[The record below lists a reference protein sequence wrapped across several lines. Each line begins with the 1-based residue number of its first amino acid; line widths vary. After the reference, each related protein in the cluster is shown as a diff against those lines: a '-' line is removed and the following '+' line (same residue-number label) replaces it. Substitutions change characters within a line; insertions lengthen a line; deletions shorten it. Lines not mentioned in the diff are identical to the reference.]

1 MKNILTN
8 NKAKNKIISEM
19 IRVNQAG
26 EFGAQKIY
34 EGQLAVLKND
44 KTIKK
49 MSEQEKK
56 HLETF
61 NKILIKRGVR
71 PTALSPFWDL
81 GGYLLGV
88 TTALIDRKA
97 AMACTVAVEEV
108 IEEHYK
114 EQENILKK
122 DNTEKELIKIIK
134 KFREEEIEHKD
145 IALEHNAEDIIVVCG
160 GVIPPQDYKF
170 LKDKGVAAIYGPGT
184 NIPKAADDIIQLIEK
199 KKNIVA

>member
-1 MKNILTN
+1 MNIWIVAVGDPSLIDKDKRLIVTIR
-8 NKAKNKIISEM
+8 KID
-19 IRVNQAG
+19 
-26 EFGAQKIY
+26 
-34 EGQLAVLKND
+34 LALS
-44 KTIKK
+44 IKK
-49 MSEQEKK
+49 MCEQEKK

-61 NKILIKRGVR
+61 NKILIKRGIR

-88 TTALIDRKA
+88 TSALIDRKA

-114 EQENILKK
+114 EQENVLKK

-145 IALEHNAEDIIVVCG
+145 IALEHNAEDI
-160 GVIPPQDYKF
+160 
-170 LKDKGVAAIYGPGT
+170 KGY
-184 NIPKAADDIIQLIEK
+184 QLITKGNHILFKE
-199 KKNIVA
+199 IPHSYLLFGVVM

>member
-1 MKNILTN
+1 MKNILN
-8 NKAKNKIISEM
+8 NNNAKNKIISEM

-61 NKILIKRGVR
+61 NKILIKRGIR

-114 EQENILKK
+114 DQQNILKK

-145 IALEHNAEDIIVVCG
+145 IALEHNA
-160 GVIPPQDYKF
+160 QDLKGYQLMTKGIKTITKLAIF
-170 LKDKGVAAIYGPGT
+170 LS
-184 NIPKAADDIIQLIEK
+184 K
-199 KKNIVA
+199 KI